1 MPRNQYF
8 SLGATSEKNLYEDIV
23 IEGLRIYGHD
33 VYYLPRKIINEDA
46 VFNEALLSEF
56 GEAFQIEMYVE
67 TIDGFGGEGD
77 ILSKFG
83 LEMRDQMK
91 LVVSNRRWEQLVGR
105 FQSNVETRP
114 QEGDL
119 IYFPLVKGLFEIH
132 YVQEETPFY
141 QLQNIP
147 TFSLTCELFEYS
159 NEQIDTGI
167 EDVDSFETEFAS
179 RTTLTLGTGTGTF
192 ATGEDVTQTVG
203 SLTIN
208 GEVAELRTSEIDLVG
223 ITSSDGSNISF
234 SVTGGSNGNLIGSTS
249 GASYAILSR
258 DSDFKNIDDIDPFA
272 DNEEIETFVREG
284 NFIDFSEQNPFGI
297 PDITI

>member
-8 SLGATSEKNLYEDIV
+8 SLGTTSEKSLYEDIV

-33 VYYLPRKIINEDA
+33 VYYLPRTIINKDG
-46 VFNEALLSEF
+46 VFNEAALNEF
-56 GEAFQIEMYVE
+56 GEAFQVEMYVE
-67 TIDGFGGEGD
+67 NIDGFEGEGD

-105 FQSNVETRP
+105 FQPNAEARP

-119 IYFPLVKGLFEIH
+119 IYFPLVKGLFEIR
-132 YVQEETPFY
+132 YVEEETPFY

-147 TFSLTCELFEYS
+147 TFKLSCELFEYS
-159 NEQIDTGI
+159 NEAIDTGVEEI
-167 EDVDSFETEFAS
+167 DVFETKFAS

-192 ATGEDVTQTVG
+192 ATGEDVTQTVS
-203 SLTIN
+203 SLTIS
-208 GEVAELRTSEIDLVG
+208 GEVAELRTNEIDLVG
-223 ITSSDGSNISF
+223 ITSSDGTNVSF
-234 SVTGGSNGNLIGSTS
+234 SVTGGSNGDLVGSTS

-272 DNEEIETFVREG
+272 DNEEIESFVREG
-284 NFIDFSEQNPFGI
+284 NFIDFSETNPFGI
-297 PDITI
+297 PDTTL

>member
-8 SLGATSEKNLYEDIV
+8 SLGATSEKNLYEDII

-91 LVVSNRRWEQLVGR
+91 LVVSNKRWEQLVGR
-105 FQSNVETRP
+105 FQPEVEVRP

-119 IYFPLVKGLFEIH
+119 IYFPLVKGLFQIH
-132 YVQEETPFY
+132 YVEEETPFY

-147 TFSLTCELFEYS
+147 TFTLNCELFEYS

-167 EDVDSFETEFAS
+167 EDIDSFETEFAS
-179 RTTLTLGTGTGTF
+179 RTTLTLGAGNGTY

-203 SLTIN
+203 SLTIS
-208 GEVAELRTSEIDLVG
+208 GEVAELRTNEIDLVG

-234 SVTGGSNGNLIGSTS
+234 SVTGDSNGNLIGSTS
-249 GASYAILSR
+249 GASYEVLSR
-258 DSDFKNIDDIDPFA
+258 DSDFKNIGDIDPFA

-284 NFIDFSEQNPFGI
+284 NFIDFSETNPFGI
-297 PDITI
+297 PDITV

>member
-46 VFNEALLSEF
+46 VFNEALLSQF

-67 TIDGFGGEGD
+67 NIDGFEGEGD
-77 ILSKFG
+77 LLSKFG
-83 LEMRDQMK
+83 LEMRDQMN

-105 FQSNVETRP
+105 FQPNAEVRP

-119 IYFPLVKGLFEIH
+119 IYFPLVNGLFEIH
-132 YVQEETPFY
+132 YVQDETPFY

-147 TFSLTCELFEYS
+147 TFKLTCELFEYS
-159 NEQIDTGI
+159 NEELDTGV

-192 ATGEDVTQTVG
+192 TVGEDVTQVVD

-208 GEVAELRTSEIDLVG
+208 GEVAEIRTGEIDLVG
-223 ITSSDGSNISF
+223 ITSSDGTNTSF
-234 SVTGGSNGNLIGSTS
+234 KPTGGSNGNLIGSTS
-249 GASYAILSR
+249 GASYEILSR
-258 DSDFKNIDDIDPFA
+258 DYDFKNIDDIDPFA
-272 DNEEIETFVREG
+272 DNEELETFVSEG

-297 PDITI
+297 PDIT

>member
-1 MPRNQYF
+1 
-8 SLGATSEKNLYEDIV
+8 
-23 IEGLRIYGHD
+23 
-33 VYYLPRKIINEDA
+33 
-46 VFNEALLSEF
+46 
-56 GEAFQIEMYVE
+56 MYVE
-67 TIDGFGGEGD
+67 
-77 ILSKFG
+77 
-83 LEMRDQMK
+83 
-91 LVVSNRRWEQLVGR
+91 
-105 FQSNVETRP
+105 
-114 QEGDL
+114 
-119 IYFPLVKGLFEIH
+119 
-132 YVQEETPFY
+132 EETPFY

-167 EDVDSFETEFAS
+167 KDVDSFETEFAS

-208 GEVAELRTSEIDLVG
+208 GEVAELRTNEIDLVG

-234 SVTGGSNGNLIGSTS
+234 SVTGDSNGNLIGSTS

-258 DSDFKNIDDIDPFA
+258 DSDFKNIDDTDRFA
-272 DNEEIETFVREG
+272 DNEEIESFVREG